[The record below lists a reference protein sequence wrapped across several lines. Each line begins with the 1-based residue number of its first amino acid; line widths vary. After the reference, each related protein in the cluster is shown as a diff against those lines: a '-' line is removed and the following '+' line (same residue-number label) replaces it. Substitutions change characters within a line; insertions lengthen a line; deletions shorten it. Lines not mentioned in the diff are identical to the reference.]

1 MINDLFDFIVA
12 AVQYVLNGIAVA
24 PGALSS
30 IVIG

>member
-1 MINDLFDFIVA
+1 MINELFDFIVL
-12 AVQYVLNGIAVA
+12 AVQYVLDGIAAA